1 MSISGF
7 YQRMFNT
14 VTEATDIYNSVIA
27 INVCGIPD
35 ASATIRYSDLNTPS
49 TVSSYLNGDTFITSL
64 GYGSSYVSTNSTVVG
79 SNTVSPGFQ
88 QNGFP
93 GMENTFNVGVGFRAL
108 QSLMNTASGGVFDS
122 RSNVGV
128 GTNALQRLL
137 GSSGNT
143 AIGSNAMINS
153 QFTHA
158 NTAVG
163 NLSLLSLRDPSS
175 SVNVGHNTSIGNLSL
190 LYCASG
196 TSNTTVGN
204 MTLHAAANASGCI
217 ALGKGAAQNPFFVSP
232 DTIALGCSA
241 LCEQISGV
249 GRNISIGYDSMCALK
264 VGADNVAIGGR
275 SMFSCVSG
283 SRNIMVGAYPINGGY
298 APFLSTDKIYGIT
311 GGDDNII
318 IGTNSAHAYGSMRN
332 IVIGNNSLSPH
343 GQPLKDPNDNIVIGS
358 NSMKPTT
365 NYNLRRNV
373 IIGNQQYSLLW
384 DQAFTPSN
392 DDNYITVIQNNGNYV
407 NNLNVVTAHNTI
419 MGPYTGICHYFG
431 GGNTLFG
438 AFSWVNRY
446 DYSYTMDFG
455 YSWNGD
461 ENTVLGASIIVPGY
475 AGSIFT
481 TIVLGDDY
489 VSTLRCQV
497 NLTVVSD
504 MRDKYIEGPL
514 TVGLDFIEKLRP
526 VTYVWNKRN
535 LNPLF
540 KRELDRSVH
549 TGIIAQEV
557 KKVIDDNKWDFFN
570 IVDTTHEQRYT
581 INPEGFLPPIS
592 VSLKELKNE
601 LSDLHN
607 RIDKL
612 SLPK

>member
-1 MSISGF
+1 
-7 YQRMFNT
+7 MFNT
-14 VTEATDIYNSVIA
+14 VTEATDIYNSVNA

-35 ASATIRYSDLNTPS
+35 ASATVRYSALNTPS
-49 TVSSYLNGDTFITSL
+49 TTSSSLNGDTFITSL
-64 GYGSSYVSTNSTVVG
+64 GYGSSYVSENATVLG

-93 GMENTFNVGVGFRAL
+93 GIGNFTYNVGIGYRSL
-108 QSLMNTASGGVFDS
+108 QSLMNTASGNDFDS
-122 RSNVGV
+122 YFNVGI
-128 GTNALQRLL
+128 GTNTLQRLL

-163 NLSLLSLRDPSS
+163 NLSLLSLRDPCS
-175 SVNVGHNTSIGNLSL
+175 SVNVGHNTAVGNLSL
-190 LYCASG
+190 LYCSSG
-196 TSNTTVGN
+196 TTNTTVGN

-232 DTIALGCSA
+232 DTIALGCDA
-241 LCEQISGV
+241 LCEQISGVV

-264 VGADNVAIGGR
+264 VGDDNVAIGGR
-275 SMFSCVSG
+275 AMFSCVSG
-283 SRNIMVGAYPINGGY
+283 SRNIMIGAYPITGGFS
-298 APFLSTDKIYGIT
+298 ASGITIYGIT
-311 GGDDNII
+311 GGDDNVV
-318 IGTNSAHAYGSMRN
+318 IGTDSANTYGSSRN
-332 IVIGNNSLSPH
+332 IVIGNYSLSPFV
-343 GQPLKDPNDNIVIGS
+343 GMFNPGKPLINPNDNIVIGS
-358 NSMKPTT
+358 NSLKPSS

-373 IIGNQQYSLLW
+373 FIGNKLYSVLW

-392 DDNYITVIQNNGNYV
+392 DDNYMTIIQNNGNYV
-407 NNLNVVTAHNTI
+407 DNLNIVTSHNTI
-419 MGPYTGICHYFG
+419 MGPYSGICHYYG
-431 GGNTLFG
+431 GGNTIFG

-446 DYSYTMDFG
+446 DYSYVTDFDS
-455 YSWNGD
+455 SWNGD
-461 ENTVLGASIIVPGY
+461 SNTVIGSGILLPGY
-475 AGSIFT
+475 AGTIFT
-481 TIVLGDDY
+481 TVVLGDEY

-526 VTYVWNKRN
+526 VTYIWNKRN
-535 LNPLF
+535 VNPLF

-549 TGIIAQEV
+549 TGVIAQEV
-557 KKVIDDNKWDFFN
+557 KKVIDDNNWDFFN
-570 IVDTTHEQRYT
+570 IVDTTYEQRYT
-581 INPEGFLPPIS
+581 INPEGFLPPLTL
-592 VSLKELKNE
+592 SLKELKGQ
-601 LSDLHN
+601 LDDLHS

-612 SLPK
+612 ASN